1 MLFLLSQNTALSKFM
16 YQWFDQIFLNYKGTH
31 QDRLQE
37 VSSADVDDNGS
48 LPVARTVTGTG
59 CPLRHNTQSH
69 SVPETVLSSLP
80 FPSQDHPG
88 CWLSDVYKNCY
99 NTHRLDQLCVTFNSL
114 THCRPNCERTARPAR
129 LTSKCGLFNLVASLL
144 ILLGLL

>member
-1 MLFLLSQNTALSKFM
+1 M
-16 YQWFDQIFLNYKGTH
+16 YQEFDQIFLNYKGTH
-31 QDRLQE
+31 QERLQE
-37 VSSADVDDNGS
+37 MSSADVDDNRS

-69 SVPETVLSSLP
+69 SVPETVLS
-80 FPSQDHPG
+80 FPLSHFLLKAILVVD
-88 CWLSDVYKNCY
+88 SDVYTNCY
-99 NTHRLDQLCVTFNSL
+99 NTRRLDQLCVTFNSL